1 FIRSELGDKMGAIE
15 DYTFALQANPD
26 FVTAYFYR
34 GLARTRLQNKLGAI
48 QDYTEVIRL
57 NPQDAI
63 AHFYR
68 GLARVKIGH
77 RLDAIEDLRQAA
89 ALFSEQGDT
98 ANYQQTLRTIKK
110 LHKTLAIATSSQP
123 LVSSEV

>member
-1 FIRSELGDKMGAIE
+1 MRHMAYKQRLLLANANRVSVGELIHRKE
-15 DYTFALQANPD
+15 QQPKSSVFFPPS
-26 FVTAYFYR
+26 
-34 GLARTRLQNKLGAI
+34 TR
-48 QDYTEVIRL
+48 
-57 NPQDAI
+57 
-63 AHFYR
+63 R
-68 GLARVKIGH
+68 GLARVKIGY

-89 ALFSEQGDT
+89 ELFSEQGDT

>member
-1 FIRSELGDKMGAIE
+1 MDAIE
-15 DYTFALQANPD
+15 DYTHAIQLNPD
-26 FVTAYFYR
+26 YAPAYFYR

-68 GLARVKIGH
+68 GLARAKIGQRSQAIYDLH
-77 RLDAIEDLRQAA
+77 RAVQLFAEQGNSASHRQALT
-89 ALFSEQGDT
+89 AL
-98 ANYQQTLRTIKK
+98 KK
-110 LHKTLAIATSSQP
+110 LHKTLAIGDTDKL
-123 LVSSEV
+123 LVSRG